1 MSIALIIFT
10 AVLVI
15 ANVYFVF
22 GPMIQGRKTDKYV
35 S

>member
-10 AVLVI
+10 AVLV
-15 ANVYFVF
+15 ASNAYFVF
-22 GPMIQGRKTDKYV
+22 GPMVQGRKTDKYV